1 MIEGVRKMA
10 DTKRLYYLDNL
21 RVAVI
26 ILVIAHHVGQAYGP
40 TGGWWPIQEEAR
52 APLLGPFFT
61 VNRSFFMS
69 LFFMISGY
77 FTVMSFRSKSG
88 NAFLKDRAL
97 RLGLPALVFGL
108 IMIPMNLFVFAP
120 ADGPKPSIFPIE
132 VGHLWF
138 LEHLLIFSAGYVLWQ
153 TLRGKHAEREQ
164 HQGNP
169 PGYLSILI
177 VALILALVTG
187 VVRIWYPIDKWV
199 YLLGFIRVAFAD
211 VPRDLSFF
219 IIGVL
224 AYDRGWFQKFPTRDG
239 YIWLGIG
246 VTLAGFWY
254 AYSLLLWEF
263 LPTSGVTMD
272 ILRLI
277 WEMLLCFGFCI
288 GLTVLFRE
296 KFNFQGNLGKI
307 MAQSQYGAYIFHVL
321 LVLLF
326 QFLVLGLD
334 LSPFVKFV
342 LVTLAA
348 VPTTFLF
355 SNWVR
360 KPLHL

>member
-1 MIEGVRKMA
+1 MKE
-10 DTKRLYYLDNL
+10 TKRLFYLDNL

-40 TGGWWPIQEEAR
+40 TGGWWPIQEATR
-52 APLLGPFFT
+52 SPILGPFFT

-77 FTVMSFRSKSG
+77 FTVMSYRSKG
-88 NAFLKDRAL
+88 ARAFLKDRAL
-97 RLGLPALVFGL
+97 RLGIPALVFGL
-108 IMIPMNLFVFAP
+108 IMIPMTLFVFAP
-120 ADGPKPSIFPIE
+120 ENGPRPSILPID

-138 LEHLLIFSAGYVLWQ
+138 LEHLLVFSAGYVLWQ
-153 TLRGKHAEREQ
+153 TLRGKRAAPQ
-164 HQGNP
+164 PVQGNT
-169 PGYLSILI
+169 PGYLT
-177 VALILALVTG
+177 ILAFALALAVVTG
-187 VVRIWYPIDKWV
+187 IVRIWFPIDKWV
-199 YLLGFIRVAFAD
+199 FLLGFIRVAFAD

-239 YIWLGIG
+239 YIWLTVGM
-246 VTLAGFWY
+246 VLALYWY
-254 AYSLLLWEF
+254 AHQLGIEGLM
-263 LPTSGVTMD
+263 PASGLIAD
-272 ILRLI
+272 LIRLV

-296 KFNFQGNLGKI
+296 KFNFQGDIGKI
-307 MAQSQYGAYIFHVL
+307 MTQSQYGAYIFHVM
-321 LVLLF
+321 LVLVF
-326 QFLVLGLD
+326 QFLVISLD

-342 LVTLAA
+342 LVTLASIPA
-348 VPTTFLF
+348 TFLF

-360 KPLHL
+360 KPLHI

>member
-1 MIEGVRKMA
+1 MS
-10 DTKRLYYLDNL
+10 DTKRMFYLDNL

-52 APLLGPFFT
+52 SALLGPFFT

-77 FTVMSFRSKSG
+77 FTVMSFRSRG
-88 NAFLKDRAL
+88 GRAFLKDRLL
-97 RLGLPALVFGL
+97 RLGIPALIFGL
-108 IMIPMNLFVFAP
+108 IMVPMRLFVFVS
-120 ADGPKPSIFPIE
+120 DGEKPSVFPID

-153 TLRGKHAEREQ
+153 TLRGDRDRLGQ
-164 HQGNP
+164 SQGNR
-169 PGYLSILI
+169 PGYLSILS
-177 VALILALVTG
+177 VALMLVLVTG

-211 VPRDLSFF
+211 VPRDLGFF

-224 AYDRGWFQKFPTRDG
+224 AYDRGWFQKFSTRDG
-239 YIWLGIG
+239 YIWLRIG
-246 VTLAGFWY
+246 LALAALWY
-254 AYSLLLWEF
+254 AYSLSLWKL
-263 LPTSGVTMD
+263 LPTSGITVD

-277 WEMLLCFGFCI
+277 WEMLLCFGMCI

-296 KFNFQGNLGKI
+296 KFNSQGTI
-307 MAQSQYGAYIFHVL
+307 SMAMAQGQYGAYIFHVL
-321 LVLLF
+321 FVLIF
-326 QFLVLGLD
+326 QFFVINLALP
-334 LSPFVKFV
+334 PFIKFI

-355 SNWVR
+355 SIWVR

>member
-1 MIEGVRKMA
+1 M
-10 DTKRLYYLDNL
+10 TNTNRLYYLDNL

-40 TGGWWPIQEEAR
+40 TGGWWPIQEATR
-52 APLLGPFFT
+52 APVLGSFFT

-77 FTVMSFRSKSG
+77 FTVMSFRSKG
-88 NAFLKDRAL
+88 ARAFLKDRAL
-97 RLGLPALVFGL
+97 RLGIPALAFGL
-108 IMIPMNLFVFAP
+108 LMIPMQIFVFASE
-120 ADGPKPSIFPIE
+120 GQTPSVLPIE

-138 LEHLLIFSAGYVLWQ
+138 LEHLLIFSAGYVILQ
-153 TLRGKHAEREQ
+153 MIRKDRAEGKPSQ
-164 HQGNP
+164 INP
-169 PGYLSILI
+169 PGYLSII
-177 VALILALVTG
+177 VFALALAVVTG
-187 VVRIWYPIDKWV
+187 IVRIWYPIDKWV

-224 AYDRGWFQKFPTRDG
+224 AYDRGWFQRFPTRDG
-239 YIWLGIG
+239 YIWLLIG

-254 AYSLLLWEF
+254 AYSLGLKDI
-263 LPTSGVTMD
+263 LPINGITMD
-272 ILRLI
+272 IIRLI

-296 KFNFQGNLGKI
+296 KFNFQGQIGKA
-307 MAQSQYGAYIFHVL
+307 MAQGQYAAYIFHVL
-321 LVLLF
+321 FVLLI
-326 QFLVLGLD
+326 QFLVINMAIP
-334 LSPFVKFV
+334 PFAKFT

-348 VPTTFLF
+348 VPATFLF

>member
-1 MIEGVRKMA
+1 MNQKMT

-40 TGGWWPIQEEAR
+40 TGGWWPIQEETR
-52 APLLGPFFT
+52 SSLLGPFFT

-77 FTVMSFRSKSG
+77 FTVMSFRSKG
-88 NAFLKDRAL
+88 AWAFLKDRTL
-97 RLGLPALVFGL
+97 RLGIPALVFGL
-108 IMIPMNLFVFAP
+108 LMIPMNLFVFAS
-120 ADGPKPSIFPIE
+120 DGETPSVFPID

-138 LEHLLIFSAGYVLWQ
+138 LEHLLIFSAGYVFWQ
-153 TLRGKHAEREQ
+153 TLRGNRVGSEKS
-164 HQGNP
+164 QGNP
-169 PGYLSILI
+169 PGYLTVLM
-177 VALILALVTG
+177 VALGLVLVTG
-187 VVRIWYPIDKWV
+187 VVRIWFPIDKWV

-224 AYDRGWFQKFPTRDG
+224 AYNRGWFQKFSTRDG

-246 VTLAGFWY
+246 AVLAGFWY
-254 AYSLLLWEF
+254 VYQLGLWKF
-263 LPTSGVTMD
+263 LPITEISMD
-272 ILRLI
+272 VFRLV
-277 WEMLLCFGFCI
+277 WEMLLCFGMCI

-296 KFNFQGNLGKI
+296 KFNSQGSIGKA

-321 LVLLF
+321 FVLLF
-326 QFLVLGLD
+326 QFLVLAMPVP
-334 LSPFVKFV
+334 PFAKFL
-342 LVTLAA
+342 LVTLPPFRPPFCS
-348 VPTTFLF
+348 VIG
-355 SNWVR
+355 SGS
-360 KPLHL
+360 H

>member
-1 MIEGVRKMA
+1 MKI
-10 DTKRLYYLDNL
+10 TNRLFYLDNL
-21 RVAVI
+21 RIAVI

-40 TGGWWPIQEEAR
+40 TGGWWPIQEDTR
-52 APLLGPFFT
+52 AAVLGPFFT

-77 FTVMSFRSKSG
+77 FTVMSFRSKG
-88 NAFLKDRAL
+88 ARAFLKDRAL
-97 RLGLPALVFGL
+97 RLGIPALVFGL
-108 IMIPMNLFVFAP
+108 IMIPMQLFVFAP
-120 ADGPKPSIFPIE
+120 EGQTPSILPID

-153 TLRGKHAEREQ
+153 TIRGKHAEPRPV
-164 HQGNP
+164 QGNP
-169 PGYLSILI
+169 PGYLSIL
-177 VALILALVTG
+177 VFALALAVVTG
-187 VVRIWYPIDKWV
+187 IVRIWFPIDKWLF
-199 YLLGFIRVAFAD
+199 LLGFIRVAFAD
-211 VPRDLSFF
+211 VPRDLGFF

-224 AYDRGWFQKFPTRDG
+224 AYDRQWFQKFSTRDG

-246 VTLAGFWY
+246 LTLAGYWY
-254 AYSLLLWEF
+254 AYSLGLWRLMPF
-263 LPTSGVTMD
+263 GD
-272 ILRLI
+272 ITLGSIRLI

-296 KFNFQGNLGKI
+296 KFNFQGNFGKVI
-307 MAQSQYGAYIFHVL
+307 AQSQYGAYIFHVV

-326 QFLVLGLD
+326 QFLVIGLAMP
-334 LSPFVKFV
+334 PFVKFV
-342 LVTLAA
+342 LVTLAS
-348 VPTTFLF
+348 VPATFLF

>member
-1 MIEGVRKMA
+1 MT

-40 TGGWWPIQEEAR
+40 TGGWWPIQEVAR

-77 FTVMSFRSKSG
+77 FTVMSFRSKG
-88 NAFLKDRAL
+88 ARAFLKDRSL
-97 RLGLPALVFGL
+97 RLGIPTLIFGL
-108 IMIPMNLFVFAP
+108 IMIPMQLFVFAP
-120 ADGPKPSIFPIE
+120 SDGPRPSVFPID

-153 TLRGKHAEREQ
+153 RLFRKQTEPGQ
-164 HQGNP
+164 SQGNP
-169 PGYLSILI
+169 PGYLTVLI
-177 VALILALVTG
+177 VALALAVVTG

-224 AYDRGWFQKFPTRDG
+224 AYDRQWFQKFSARDG
-239 YIWLGIG
+239 YVWLGIG
-246 VTLAGFWY
+246 VILAGFWY
-254 AYSLLLWEF
+254 AYSLLLWKF
-263 LPTSGVTMD
+263 LPTSGITMD
-272 ILRLI
+272 IIRLI
-277 WEMLLCFGFCI
+277 WEMLLCFGMCI

-296 KFNFQGNLGKI
+296 KFNLQGRIGKA

-321 LVLLF
+321 FVLLF
-326 QFLVLGLD
+326 QFLVI
-334 LSPFVKFV
+334 SIAMPPFVKFIV
-342 LVTLAA
+342 VTLAA

-355 SNWVR
+355 SYWVR